1 MRSICSV
8 VSVVLCVLCAIPAAA
23 QTSHVASQP
32 LLDAAVQEHVRSV
45 DQDREAVQRFLQRD
59 DVKAVAGKAGIDI
72 GRAETAVA
80 ALDASELA
88 RLAAQTR
95 HAEEQIAGGQSVTI
109 SATWIIIGLLVLILI
124 IVAT

>member
-1 MRSICSV
+1 MRSV
-8 VSVVLCVLCAIPAAA
+8 VFIVLCVLLAVPAAA
-23 QTSHVASQP
+23 QTSHVVSQP
-32 LLDAAVQEHVRSV
+32 LLDAAVQEHVSSV
-45 DQDREAVQRFLQRD
+45 DQDRETVRQFLQRD

-88 RLAAQTR
+88 ALAAQAR
-95 HAEEQIAGGQSVTI
+95 HAEGQLAGGQSVTI

>member
-1 MRSICSV
+1 MRSVICIV
-8 VSVVLCVLCAIPAAA
+8 VCALFAVPAAA

-32 LLDAAVQEHVRSV
+32 LLDAAVQEHVSSI
-45 DQDREAVQRFLQRD
+45 DQDRETVRRFLGRD

-88 RLAAQTR
+88 ALAAQAR
-95 HAEEQIAGGQSVTI
+95 HAEEQLAGGQSVTLN
-109 SATWIIIGLLVLILI
+109 ATWIIIGLLIIILI
-124 IVAT
+124 VVAT